1 MKIKTLALVQA
12 RIGSTRLPGKVMKL
26 INKTPVIELLL
37 NRLSKSEKIDQII
50 VATSV
55 SKENDRL
62 VAHVN
67 KLGFKCYR
75 GSEDDVLDR
84 FYNAAVKFNGDNIV
98 RITADCPL
106 IDPALIDELLEAF
119 LSKDSVDYFSNAL
132 RPTYPDGLDVEVF
145 SFEGLEKSWREA
157 KKPSEREHV
166 TPYFHNSNKFK
177 IANMGYHVDHS
188 KERWTLD
195 EESDFIVITN
205 IFNYFYPR
213 NDFSWQEVIEL
224 REQQPHLF
232 EYNKHIKRNEG
243 LIKSKIKDEENGF

>member
-55 SKENDRL
+55 KKENDRL

-67 KLGFKCYR
+67 KLGFESYR
-75 GSEDDVLDR
+75 GSEEDVLDR

-106 IDPALIDELLEAF
+106 VDPVLVDKLIEAF
-119 LSKDSVDYFSNAL
+119 LSKDSVDYYSNAIH
-132 RPTYPDGLDVEVF
+132 PTYPDGLDVEVF
-145 SFEGLEKSWREA
+145 SFEGLEKSWLEA
-157 KKPSEREHV
+157 KMPSEREHV
-166 TPYFHNSNKFK
+166 TQYFYNSNEFT
-177 IANMGYHVDHS
+177 IANLGYHIDYS

-195 EESDFIVITN
+195 EESDFIVIKN
-205 IFNYFYPR
+205 IFNHFYPR
-213 NDFSWQEVIEL
+213 NDFSWLKVIEL
-224 REQQPHLF
+224 RDQQPHLF

-243 LIKSKIKDEENGF
+243 LINSKIKDQENGF